1 MNWRFKTWL
10 VLSGLGLVCGLSPS
24 ALRAATVTPGPASLL
39 LDWSYASSSACGFGI
54 DRATSLSG
62 PWTTVGTV
70 PAPLTT
76 YLDTGLQASTA
87 YYYRV
92 WAYNAAGCSDY
103 SNIAGITT
111 LAAAP
116 VIQSNPVSQ
125 TAVAGTNVTFFVVAS
140 GATPMAYQWYFNKTK
155 VRNQTASSLKL
166 NSVRSSQGGNY
177 YVTVSNSAGSV
188 TSSAA
193 KLTVVS
199 APKTPRPQ
207 PGGPPI
213 IILQPPVI
221 TAIHR
226 SGGRAMVSFGGATGL
241 RCTLEYKDSLTGSAW
256 TPLPGSVTATG
267 GVASLTDSNA
277 PPAGRFYHVRAE
289 TAQSVP

>member
-1 MNWRFKTWL
+1 M
-10 VLSGLGLVCGLSPS
+10 SPS
-24 ALRAATVTPGPASLL
+24 ALRAATVSPGPASLL
-39 LDWSYASSSACGFGI
+39 LGWNYTSSSATGFGI

-62 PWTTVGTV
+62 PWTTIATV
-70 PAPLTT
+70 PAPLTA
-76 YLDTGLQASTA
+76 YLDSGLQFSTT

-92 WAYNAAGCSDY
+92 WAYNATENSGYSD
-103 SNIAGITT
+103 IASVTT
-111 LAAAP
+111 PTATPP

-155 VRNQTASSLKL
+155 IRNQTASSLKL
-166 NSVRSSQGGNY
+166 NSVQSSQGGNY
-177 YVTVSNSAGSV
+177 FVTVSNTVGSV

-207 PGGPPI
+207 PGGPP
-213 IILQPPVI
+213 VI

-226 SGGRAMVSFGGATGL
+226 SGGRAMVSFGCATGL

-256 TPLPGSVTATG
+256 TPLPGSVNGTG
-267 GVASLTDSNA
+267 GVVSLTDSNA

-289 TAQSVP
+289 IARSAQ

>member
-24 ALRAATVTPGPASLL
+24 ALRAATVTPEPASLL
-39 LDWSYASSSACGFGI
+39 LGWSYASSNADGFGI
-54 DRATSLSG
+54 DRAISLSG

-76 YLDTGLQASTA
+76 YLDAGLQASTT

-92 WAYNAAGCSDY
+92 WAYNAAGQSDY

-111 LAAAP
+111 PAAAP

-125 TAVAGTNVTFFVVAS
+125 TAVAGTNVTFVVVAS

-166 NSVRSSQGGNY
+166 NSVQSCQGGNY
-177 YVTVSNSAGSV
+177 FVTVSNSTGSV

-199 APKTPRPQ
+199 APKTPRP
-207 PGGPPI
+207 PSGGPPI
-213 IILQPPVI
+213 IVLQPPVL

-226 SGGRAMVSFGGATGL
+226 SGGHPMVSFGGATGL
-241 RCTLEYKDSLTGSAW
+241 RCTLEYKDSLTGSA
-256 TPLPGSVTATG
+256 
-267 GVASLTDSNA
+267 
-277 PPAGRFYHVRAE
+277 
-289 TAQSVP
+289 